1 MGENVTLDN
10 IPHKNAIKIQGPTPL
25 AVGRPDLSEV
35 SLPDSFVFTPVD
47 LR

>member
-1 MGENVTLDN
+1 
-10 IPHKNAIKIQGPTPL
+10 L

>member
-1 MGENVTLDN
+1 MGENVTLDD
-10 IPHKNAIKIQGPTPL
+10 IPHQSAIEIQGPAPL
-25 AVGRPDLSEV
+25 ALVRPDLSEV